1 MAMIKKIDNLPPSP
15 ILPYR
20 RLQSLK
26 EINFGLSENFGFLG
40 YVGFQAAISSHS
52 VDNQKSL

>member
-1 MAMIKKIDNLPPSP
+1 MIKKIDNLPPSP
-15 ILPYR
+15 TLLYG

-26 EINFGLSENFGFLG
+26 ERNFGLSENFWLFWLFWL
-40 YVGFQAAISSHS
+40 FQAAISSHS